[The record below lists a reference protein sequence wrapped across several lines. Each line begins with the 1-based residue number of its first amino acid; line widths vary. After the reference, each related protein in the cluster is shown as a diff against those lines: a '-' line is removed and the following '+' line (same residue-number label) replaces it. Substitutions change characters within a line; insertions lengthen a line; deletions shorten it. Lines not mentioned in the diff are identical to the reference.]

1 MGLIILTTQDILLTR
16 PQSPYD
22 DLVAELFQVGGWQ
35 TMVQPPVGN
44 RDAALITSKGRHR
57 YIVNLK
63 VSSNGRRD
71 RLVPLLAQ
79 AILEAQARAKASPP
93 TQEVPLAVIAAPHIS
108 PRMAVHLQ
116 CFRSEYAPD
125 VAVGIVDQ
133 KGFRSFV
140 GENLEGLNAPH
151 PRRVRRQQAA
161 QTTQSLFSDLN
172 QWMLKVLLAPL
183 LADNLLTAPRG
194 LYSNPSRLAKDAKV
208 SVMSAFRFVR
218 QLRTAGFI
226 NPDATPIK
234 LINTTKLMGC
244 WKTAYRRSAQE
255 LPLWWISP
263 PKRDKDSA
271 LQSALKSYCA
281 HPDVKCTPAPRLCL
295 GHFSAADQL
304 GFGFVNSQPPSFY
317 LERLDDEVLARLGLS
332 SSSRPG
338 KADVCVRIPAFR
350 ESPLRESAYR
360 ESVFRAAVPRNGV
373 PVADI
378 IQVWLD
384 IASHTAAG
392 VEEQTRRIENKALA
406 PVFKL

>member
-116 CFRSEYAPD
+116 CFRSEY
-125 VAVGIVDQ
+125 
-133 KGFRSFV
+133 
-140 GENLEGLNAPH
+140 APH